1 MTAQQRN
8 LAEILAALVVL
19 IGGYLGWRTHERAVG
34 ALSLQIHA
42 SDSTAKAGVAM
53 AAKATGV
60 AQDAV
65 KAAQAQHTKAL
76 QQLAASEALRKST
89 EDAARAASEARDAAT
104 KAAEDSAASIA
115 VLREAIGRLVSDSR
129 ADSARAAAQRDSQG
143 AAIRALLATIAADS
157 TALAAE
163 QAKSRALQTEASA
176 LTKEL
181 SLVKQSQPGFLSRH
195 ASVTVGYGA
204 TEHAGLVYAGASVV
218 AGWKVFP

>member
-1 MTAQQRN
+1 MN
-8 LAEILAALVVL
+8 LPFKDWLIGAGIVLVL
-19 IGGYLGWRTHERAVG
+19 IGVPALIAHERSVG
-34 ALSLQIHA
+34 ALNLQIHA

-53 AAKATGV
+53 AAKASTL
-60 AQDAV
+60 AATAV
-65 KAAQAQHTKAL
+65 QQAQAQHTKAL

-129 ADSARAAAQRDSQG
+129 ADSARAAAQRDSQS

-157 TALAAE
+157 TARAAE

-176 LTKEL
+176 LSKEL
-181 SLVKQSQPGFLSRH
+181 ALVKKQQPSFVAQHVG
-195 ASVTVGYGA
+195 AGVGYGCGQKGC
-204 TEHAGLVYAGASVV
+204 EPV
-218 AGWKVFP
+218 AAVIVRVFP

>member
-1 MTAQQRN
+1 MTSQQRN

-19 IGGYLGWRTHERAVG
+19 IGGYLGWRAHERSLG
-34 ALSLQIHA
+34 ALQVVLHA

-76 QQLAASEALRKST
+76 QQLAASEALRARTDS
-89 EDAARAASEARDAAT
+89 AAKAASEVRDAAT
-104 KAAEDSAASIA
+104 KAAADSAATLNT
-115 VLREAIGRLVSDSR
+115 LRAALERLVSDSR
-129 ADSARAAAQRDSQG
+129 ADSARAALQRHADSVATAG
-143 AAIRALLATIAADS
+143 LLASARADS

-176 LTKEL
+176 LSKEL
-181 SLVKQSQPGFLSRH
+181 ALVKKQQPSFVAQHVG
-195 ASVTVGYGA
+195 AGVGYGCGQKGC
-204 TEHAGLVYAGASVV
+204 EPV
-218 AGWKVFP
+218 AAVIVRVFP